1 VTEPII
7 LKIDPDRH
15 ANRHARRQEL
25 LHGLEEPEL
34 SEPAGTV
41 HRLDRFHL
49 NITGFVSPGDARSLE
64 RRLRRLEGVEH
75 VHVSYSRESALV
87 TVLDNRI
94 NEVFLQHVIQSAGY
108 ESYVVGESPTTPEMI
123 QDERYREHLDAAS
136 WTMLPA
142 VVVVLSAFVTRH
154 TQWIPSAE
162 INLVNDVQLYLMV
175 LILWKG
181 RALFVDAARKVGWQT
196 AAREVPIGL
205 AASAAMCAS
214 VWQFFSSGEP
224 MFDVASAIVAGY
236 HATAF
241 LESWLLRR
249 AERHFRRLTRLR
261 PQEATVRRASG
272 DYRIRIQDLH
282 AEDVVVVNPGEDIP
296 VDGVI
301 LDVAGTMVDESPI
314 MGAGTLVQRE
324 RQSRVYAGTRNLT
337 APMLVRP
344 ERIGHDTVLGHVL
357 GVVESARQTRAP
369 VQLHGDRLAA
379 FVAPWTLLLAVATFV
394 GWQTLGGATDI
405 WSALA
410 PALSVLVVTCPWAL
424 GWASAVPVSAGMTHA
439 ARDGVLLRDAEALE
453 SIRGL
458 EVLIFERAGTLT
470 EGKPLVAGVD
480 LVGDV
485 SLSQALEMMLA
496 VESPSRHAVAD
507 AFLAYGRLHLG
518 DRASMEVHHAQSFRQ
533 IPGQGVIAQVGG
545 REVLV
550 GQDTLL
556 AQKGITVPPVDD
568 PGADSVHLYLAVDG
582 ELWARAL
589 VSDPFRED
597 SIPTVHR
604 LNQDGVRTLLVTSAS
619 AQESAVFAQT
629 LGIAP
634 ENVRCGIETDAHG
647 EVARAMRA
655 AGFQV
660 GVVGNVD
667 SDQPSL
673 QAADV
678 SFGLVAEG
686 QMGESQCA
694 VSLLRPGSCG
704 VLSAFSIARQ
714 AFRIIR
720 QNLIASV
727 IVMLAGVP
735 AAFGLLPVQAAVLG
749 MLIAVAV
756 VGLNGL
762 RVRPILDEPVAEPR
776 IQPES

>member
-1 VTEPII
+1 MAERII
-7 LKIDPDRH
+7 LQIDPERH
-15 ANRHARRQEL
+15 ANRHARRREL
-25 LHGLEEPEL
+25 LQGLEEVALP
-34 SEPAGTV
+34 EPAGTV

-49 NITGFVSPGDARSLE
+49 NITGFVSHADARLLE

-75 VHVSYSRESALV
+75 VRVSYSRESALV

-94 NEVFLQHVIQSAGY
+94 NDVFLQHVIQSAGY
-108 ESYVVGESPTTPEMI
+108 ESYVVGESSTTPEMI
-123 QDERYREHLDAAS
+123 RDEGHRQRLATAM
-136 WTMLPA
+136 WTVLPT

-154 TQWIPSAE
+154 THWIPSAE
-162 INLVNDVQLYLMV
+162 ANLVNDVQLYLV
-175 LILWKG
+175 ALILWKG
-181 RALFVDAARKVGWQT
+181 RALFVDAARKLGWQT

-205 AASAAMCAS
+205 AASVAICAS
-214 VWQFFSSGEP
+214 IWQFFSSGEP
-224 MFDVASAIVAGY
+224 MFDVVSAIVAGY
-236 HATAF
+236 HATAL

-249 AERHFRRLTRLR
+249 AERHFRRLTQLR
-261 PQEATVRRASG
+261 PQEATVRRSSG

-301 LDVAGTMVDESPI
+301 MDVAGTMVDESPI
-314 MGAGTLVQRE
+314 MGAGTVVQRE

-337 APMLVRP
+337 APMLIQP
-344 ERIGHDTVLGHVL
+344 ERMGHETVLGHVL
-357 GVVESARQTRAP
+357 GVVESARQSRAP

-394 GWQTLGGATDI
+394 GWQTLGGVTEI
-405 WSALA
+405 WSALV
-410 PALSVLVVTCPWAL
+410 PALSVLVVTSPWAL

-439 ARDGVLLRDAEALE
+439 ARTGVLLRDAEALE

-496 VESPSRHAVAD
+496 VERPSRHAVAD
-507 AFLAYGRLHLG
+507 AFLAYGSLHLG
-518 DRASMEVHHAQSFRQ
+518 ERASVESHHAQSFRQ

-556 AQKGITVPPVDD
+556 AQKGISVPPVDE
-568 PGADSVHLYLAVDG
+568 PGAESAHLYLAVDG
-582 ELWARAL
+582 ALWARAL
-589 VSDPFRED
+589 VSDPFRDD

-604 LNQDGVRTLLVTSAS
+604 LNQEGVRTVLVTSAS
-619 AQESAVFAQT
+619 AQETAASAQT
-629 LGIAP
+629 LGIEP
-634 ENVRCGIETDAHG
+634 ENVRCGIETGAHG

-660 GVVGNVD
+660 GVVGNVE

-686 QMGESQCA
+686 QMGELQCA
-694 VSLLRPGSCG
+694 VSLLRPGSGG

-727 IVMLAGVP
+727 VVMLAGVP

-749 MLIAVAV
+749 LLIAVAV

-762 RVRPILDEPVAEPR
+762 RVGSVLDEPVAEPR
-776 IQPES
+776 LQPDR